1 MGLGSYAARAVDGRD
16 EIIHLRPFAVLK
28 TLNHLTTRS
37 GILVGLR
44 RENDSCCC
52 YSVGCLRAWVILIFY
67 TMPHAWVNSPYHTMP
82 SAEVILIPSFPVR
95 CSVSRSRMGSSELSK
110 DSVHI

>member
-1 MGLGSYAARAVDGRD
+1 MPKTVPTTRT
-16 EIIHLRPFAVLK
+16 PAVLK

-44 RENDSCCC
+44 RENDSC
-52 YSVGCLRAWVILIFY
+52 YSLSCLRAWVILILY
-67 TMPHAWVNSPYHTMP
+67 TIPLAWVNSPYHTMP

-95 CSVSRSRMGSSELSK
+95 CSVSRSRMGSSGLSEG
-110 DSVHI
+110 SVHI